1 MSMLAKWLTDTAA
14 VAAESQ
20 NKSSNQWVLSNA
32 LPAAFR
38 TPEVMP
44 PPRIPTSETE
54 SAYVGL
60 YTMIISLITLSGGTL
75 SEGKLDRFL
84 KRMNAQTATPIGYT
98 EEVLKRM
105 VKDGYIVKVKDTS
118 GEEVTDYYVG
128 PRGKVEVGEE
138 SIANLVRKVYAGSN
152 VQDLEQRLSRSLGI
166 TEGNTAHPQPAV
178 GADATPTQSG
188 ARRGVGRPR
197 RRREGED
204 DDY

>member
-1 MSMLAKWLTDTAA
+1 MAS
-14 VAAESQ
+14 ESQ

-32 LPAAFR
+32 LPANFR
-38 TPEVMP
+38 IPDIVP
-44 PPRIPTSETE
+44 PPRIPTSEAE

-60 YTMIISLITLSGGTL
+60 YTMVISLITLSGGTL

-84 KRMNAQTATPIGYT
+84 KRMNAQTATPVGYT

-105 VKDGYIVKVKDTS
+105 AKEGYIVKVKDTS

-128 PRGKVEVGEE
+128 PRGKVEVNDEA
-138 SIANLVRKVYAGSN
+138 IANLVRTVYAGSN
-152 VQDLEQRLSRSLGI
+152 VDDLEQRLSRSLGI
-166 TEGNTAHPQPAV
+166 AEANTAHPQPV
-178 GADATPTQSG
+178 VEADATPTQGG

-197 RRREGED
+197 RRREGDD